1 MNTFARGQKGKL
13 AELGCQEQLTVT
25 LDVTLPGAS
34 VDVSCFGLD
43 GADKL
48 SDDRYLVFFNQTA
61 SPENAIVL
69 DQSSGKAVFRIDLAK
84 LPASIAKLV
93 FTAAIDG
100 PGSMRNIAPGAL
112 VLGDAVTFPL
122 NGADFNTE
130 VAMIAG
136 EIYRKDGVWR
146 FGAVGQGFAGGLSS
160 LLAHFGG
167 EQAAASP
174 SAAPAPAAAPVPT
187 PTPTPTP
194 VPTPTPTPTV
204 SLSKITL
211 EKQGD
216 KVSLEKK
223 SGQGYGRVRINLNWN
238 QNPSIAAP
246 EKAGF
251 FSRLLGDAKK
261 SGGID
266 LDLACLYEL
275 TDGKKGGIQ
284 ALGKSWGDF
293 EAAPYISLAGDDRT
307 GTSADG
313 ENMFINGDQFA
324 HIKRALIFT
333 FIYEGAANWAATNG
347 VVTIEAP
354 NQAPVEVKLDNGN
367 NAQMMCAIAMIE
379 NVGGKFQVTKL
390 AEYFGAEGGVGAHEM
405 MDRRYGFGMRW
416 KTGRKD

>member
-1 MNTFARGQKGKL
+1 MNTFSRGQKGKL
-13 AELGCQEQLTVT
+13 TELGCQEQLTVT

-34 VDVSCFGLD
+34 IDVSCFGLD
-43 GADKL
+43 GNDKL

-61 SPENAIVL
+61 SPDNAILL

-112 VLGDAVTFPL
+112 MLGDAVTFPL

-167 EQAAASP
+167 EQAASLAP
-174 SAAPAPAAAPVPT
+174 SPAAA
-187 PTPTPTP
+187 
-194 VPTPTPTPTV
+194 PTV

-223 SGQGYGRVRINLNWN
+223 GAQGYGRVRVNLNWN
-238 QNPSIAAP
+238 QNPSAAAP
-246 EKAGF
+246 EKAEKAGF
-251 FSRLLGDAKK
+251 FSRLMGDTKK

-284 ALGKSWGDF
+284 ALGKAWGNF
-293 EAAPYISLAGDDRT
+293 EAAPYIALEGDDRT
-307 GTSADG
+307 GTSTDG

-324 HIKRALIFT
+324 HIKRVLIFT

-347 VVTIEAP
+347 VVTIAAP

>member
-1 MNTFARGQKGKL
+1 MNLFSRGQKGKL
-13 AELGCQEQLTVT
+13 TELDCQEQLTVT

-34 VDVSCFGLD
+34 IDVSCFGLD
-43 GADKL
+43 ANDKL
-48 SDDRYLVFFNQTA
+48 SDDQYLVFYNQTA
-61 SPENAIVL
+61 SPEKAILL
-69 DQSSGKAVFRIDLAK
+69 DQSSGKPVFRIDLAR

-146 FGAVGQGFAGGLSS
+146 FGAVGQGFAGGLPS

-167 EQAAASP
+167 EQAATTP
-174 SAAPAPAAAPVPT
+174 SATPPPAPA
-187 PTPTPTP
+187 
-194 VPTPTPTPTV
+194 PTV

-216 KVSLEKK
+216 KVSLEKR
-223 SGQGYGRVRINLNWN
+223 GAQGYGRVRINLNWN
-238 QNPSIAAP
+238 QNPSVAAP
-246 EKAGF
+246 EKTEKAGF
-251 FSRLLGDAKK
+251 FSRLMGDAKK

-284 ALGKSWGDF
+284 ALGKAWGNF

-307 GTSADG
+307 GTSTDG

-333 FIYEGAANWAATNG
+333 FIYEGAPNWAATNG

>member
-1 MNTFARGQKGKL
+1 MKTFSRGQKGKL
-13 AELGCQEQLTVT
+13 TDLGCQEQLTVT
-25 LDVTLPGAS
+25 LDVSLPGAS
-34 VDVSCFGLD
+34 IDVSCFGLD
-43 GADKL
+43 SNDKL

-61 SPENAIVL
+61 SPENAITL
-69 DQSSGKAVFRIDLAK
+69 DQSSGKAVYRIDLAK

-100 PGSMRNIAPGAL
+100 PGSMANIAPGAL

-122 NGADFNTE
+122 IGADFNTE
-130 VAMIAG
+130 VALIAG

-160 LLAHFGG
+160 LLTHFGG
-167 EQAAASP
+167 EQAAAAP
-174 SAAPAPAAAPVPT
+174 SASPAPAPAPSPAPAPA
-187 PTPTPTP
+187 PAPA
-194 VPTPTPTPTV
+194 V

-223 SGQGYGRVRINLNWN
+223 GGQGYGRVRVNLNWN

-284 ALGKSWGDF
+284 ALGKAWGNF
-293 EAAPYISLAGDDRT
+293 EASPYISLAGDDRT
-307 GTSADG
+307 GTSTDG

-333 FIYEGAANWAATNG
+333 FIYEGAANWAATDG

-354 NQAPVEVKLDNGN
+354 GQAPVEVKLDNGN
-367 NAQMMCAIAMIE
+367 NAQMMCAIAMID